1 MPSTFSASLA
11 SNSRLSDAEKPI
23 HPEIIRGPARIK
35 RRQWPSGPEVSG
47 LTGPLM
53 PPENGLAVVEV
64 ELGAGPGLSPDDP
77 PEQPVARTA
86 AVMAALISEVRR
98 TLLEVGGDR
107 LDLVGTAD
115 EPADGPFLG
124 GEALGQR
131 HGAGQ
136 VQERLGPPH
145 RVR

>member
-1 MPSTFSASLA
+1 MEQGTALARLRSLHHTRRFRVSAAVNFS
-11 SNSRLSDAEKPI
+11 
-23 HPEIIRGPARIK
+23 
-35 RRQWPSGPEVSG
+35 RRQGRAAGPPSDGV
-47 LTGPLM
+47 TGPLM
-53 PPENGLAVVEV
+53 PLANGTWAVPGPELP
-64 ELGAGPGLSPDDP
+64 GAGALPGEPLVHP
-77 PEQPVARTA
+77 AANTTTA
-86 AVMAALISEVRR
+86 SAALVHEARR